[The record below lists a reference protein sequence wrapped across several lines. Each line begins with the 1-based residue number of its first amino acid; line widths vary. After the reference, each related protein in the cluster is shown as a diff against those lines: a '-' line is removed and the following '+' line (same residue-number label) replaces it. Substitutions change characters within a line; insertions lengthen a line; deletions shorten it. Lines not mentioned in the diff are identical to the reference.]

1 MFHSPYWN
9 STLTGISDSNP
20 SISKVFYKSNLITLL
35 SYLNQ
40 AICCITPR
48 KSALN
53 SASVF
58 SLIPCHY
65 LLCSSLPF
73 LSMPLRTI
81 HSFVLAVA
89 AAASNIHFNPLQ
101 LFTWKTF
108 PYALRLG
115 LSIVCGPSSLIF
127 PTQSKLGM
135 LWTATPSKALCRS
148 LYLLQHKSY
157 TISTWCVTL
166 FSIKFWA
173 PVRNWCLNLF
183 SPSLVEWLIHNI
195 YPIIAY
201 WNQ

>member
-81 HSFVLAVA
+81 HSFAGSLPI
-89 AAASNIHFNPLQ
+89 SL
-101 LFTWKTF
+101 LFTSE
-108 PYALRLG
+108 G
-115 LSIVCGPSSLIF
+115 QSIRASASANTPSSEISGLISF
-127 PTQSKLGM
+127 RVDWVDFLAFQGTLKS
-135 LWTATPSKALCRS
+135 
-148 LYLLQHKSY
+148 LLQY
-157 TISTWCVTL
+157 TIQKHQ
-166 FSIKFWA
+166 FFKA
-173 PVRNWCLNLF
+173 Q
-183 SPSLVEWLIHNI
+183 PSLCSN
-195 YPIIAY
+195 Y
-201 WNQ
+201 WKNHSFDYTDLCQQTDIFSF